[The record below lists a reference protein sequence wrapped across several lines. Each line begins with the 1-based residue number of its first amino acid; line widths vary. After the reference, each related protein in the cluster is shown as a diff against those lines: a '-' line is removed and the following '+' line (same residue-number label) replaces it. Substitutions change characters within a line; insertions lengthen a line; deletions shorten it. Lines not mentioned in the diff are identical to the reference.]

1 MSKTENENEK
11 NWKYSGDEH
20 EWDSFDRRMIRY
32 MRKKYD
38 SLGEKLWLGTIDVV
52 SDDMDPHDFMEH
64 CDEVLKAIGVMDAS
78 EARRIKKDRDEFDDP
93 EWQYNWMKQQLSLMV
108 DYIES
113 HSKGQAEI
121 EIINYEGAH
130 IDIRKHLYKQFGA
143 GSGGNIHERE
153 LDFDRGMPDKGKV
166 AFPKGCDMS
175 EKLRQL
181 ESRRLYFMRMAGTP
195 EKRRTYTYCQETKLV
210 RIVLEHVNK
219 EEYGDCIKRVLDS
232 VKLRKMMERVV
243 NGEDMDEVGIPD
255 NHKRSFSDDW
265 LPSWTMLKASLL
277 EEWAMRCNDYG
288 KQKEKGKG
296 VLPVAMGGVKEVS
309 CYGCGIAGHK
319 KGDPGCKAGKFDAH
333 SNAPKDYK
341 ERMAKKRKTNY
352 EVGGK
357 QGGKQPGKPGKK
369 GGDKGEKRPCRAF
382 NFGKGTCRYGAK
394 YHFLH
399 DKQQGDGKAPEFSPL
414 QEKMVNAMV
423 ASAIKKTAKH
433 IAKKA
438 KVQKAKA
445 KKSKED
451 EGSGEDSDYASMLAA
466 CMLAPIKNTI
476 RRDYK
481 ASRNDTVT
489 VADLHSVEK
498 NCGIDSDAGISIS
511 TLPEDFLW
519 IDDSAEAK

>member
-1 MSKTENENEK
+1 
-11 NWKYSGDEH
+11 
-20 EWDSFDRRMIRY
+20 
-32 MRKKYD
+32 
-38 SLGEKLWLGTIDVV
+38 
-52 SDDMDPHDFMEH
+52 
-64 CDEVLKAIGVMDAS
+64 
-78 EARRIKKDRDEFDDP
+78 
-93 EWQYNWMKQQLSLMV
+93 
-108 DYIES
+108 
-113 HSKGQAEI
+113 
-121 EIINYEGAH
+121 
-130 IDIRKHLYKQFGA
+130 
-143 GSGGNIHERE
+143 
-153 LDFDRGMPDKGKV
+153 
-166 AFPKGCDMS
+166 
-175 EKLRQL
+175 
-181 ESRRLYFMRMAGTP
+181 
-195 EKRRTYTYCQETKLV
+195 
-210 RIVLEHVNK
+210 
-219 EEYGDCIKRVLDS
+219 
-232 VKLRKMMERVV
+232 VV
-243 NGEDMDEVGIPD
+243 NGEDMDDVGIPD
-255 NHKRSFSDDW
+255 NHERSFSDDW

-277 EEWAMRCNDYG
+277 EEWNMRCNDNG

-333 SNAPKDYK
+333 SSAPKDYK
-341 ERMAKKRKTNY
+341 ERMAKKRKSNY

-394 YHFLH
+394 CHFLH
-399 DKQQGDGKAPEFSPL
+399 DKQQGDGKAPEFSPQ

-481 ASRNDTVT
+481 ASRSDTVM

-511 TLPEDFLW
+511 TLTEDFLW
-519 IDDSAEAK
+519 IDDSEEAKNSIQSPAGINGGTSSIGGRGPMSGKIIINYEVNS